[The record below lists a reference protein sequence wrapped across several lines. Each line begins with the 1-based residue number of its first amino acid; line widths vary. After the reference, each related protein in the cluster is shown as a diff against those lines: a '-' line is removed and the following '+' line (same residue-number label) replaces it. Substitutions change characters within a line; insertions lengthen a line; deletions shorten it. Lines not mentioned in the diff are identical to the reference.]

1 MEHISRYIL
10 PLVILFTLI
19 IVLRFKP
26 TLSQI
31 SLWKLLVP
39 YLFINLIIESTA
51 NILEANGKNN
61 LSLYN
66 FQLAFEV
73 LIFLYIFLNIA
84 ETEREKFFIRLF
96 ILIFTLFFGVNIIF
110 IQGPKIFQTYSYA
123 LGCLLMLICSIN
135 CLLKNILQTSDLHP
149 LHDFKFWFSIGVLF
163 CYLGNAFYLSLV
175 NKLVSTDKFA
185 LKDLSIISLTVN
197 TIMYTLIGAGSICQR
212 KKMT

>member
-10 PLVILFTLI
+10 PLVNLIILI

-26 TLSQI
+26 TLSQM

-73 LIFLYIFLNIA
+73 LIFLYIFHNIA
-84 ETEREKFFIRLF
+84 ETEKFFIRLF
-96 ILIFTLFFGVNIIF
+96 IVIFILFFGVNIIF

-149 LHDFKFWFSIGVLF
+149 LRDFSFWFSIGVLF

>member
-10 PLVILFTLI
+10 PLVILIILI

-26 TLSQI
+26 TLSQM

-73 LIFLYIFLNIA
+73 LIFLYIFHNIA
-84 ETEREKFFIRLF
+84 ETEKFFIRLF
-96 ILIFTLFFGVNIIF
+96 IVIFILFFGVNIIF

-135 CLLKNILQTSDLHP
+135 CLLKNILQTS
-149 LHDFKFWFSIGVLF
+149 
-163 CYLGNAFYLSLV
+163 AFGSALAYF
-175 NKLVSTDKFA
+175 FA
-185 LKDLSIISLTVN
+185 I
-197 TIMYTLIGAGSICQR
+197 
-212 KKMT
+212 